1 MLQAG
6 GSRTILVVDDEDF
19 VRDTLRIHLERAGYR
34 VVTADD
40 GEDAIEALKAHDISL
55 IITDIKMP
63 GIDGFGVLSYVEQ
76 NYSFLPVVMLTGY
89 VDVEVGVA
97 AMTRGAC
104 DYVAKPVGKKELI
117 ATVERALGEV
127 ESARE
132 KESFQLSGV
141 YLLTDG
147 GKLIHHKAVASRSES
162 DSDIFGSM
170 LTAVRMFIEDSFHK
184 PNREV
189 KSFEYGDSKI
199 LMEEG
204 EGFFLVAVGEGEDT
218 GSMRREMRRTVR
230 RIENRYGDSILK
242 WSGSVDE
249 LGDIE
254 GEFGDLIEECR
265 DDELQ

>member
-34 VVTADD
+34 VVTAHD
-40 GEDAIEALKAHDISL
+40 GEGAIEVLKAHDISL

-63 GIDGFGVLSYVEQ
+63 GVDGFGVLSYVQQ

-89 VDVEVGVA
+89 IDVEVGVA
-97 AMTRGAC
+97 AMKRGAY

-117 ATVERALGEV
+117 STVARAFEEV

-132 KESFQLSGV
+132 RESFQLSGV

-184 PNREV
+184 PNHEV

-204 EGFFLVAVGEGEDT
+204 EGFFLVAVGEGDDT
-218 GSMRREMRRTVR
+218 GFVRREMRRTVR

-254 GEFGDLIEECR
+254 GEFGDLIEERR